1 MMSEPTDSASETS
14 PLVLA
19 ILHELLAKL
28 RDLAA
33 KGWTSS
39 IELRRLP
46 LTSADREQLRAL
58 LGQGEVIAEI
68 SALGPSKITKTR
80 FSGAWWVE
88 HKNADGDKVGESIE
102 IAPVPQMLPAAP
114 SNTQEAADALAAV
127 LGEVKPSPS

>member
-1 MMSEPTDSASETS
+1 MSARDAS

-46 LTSADREQLRAL
+46 LTSADREQLRSL
-58 LGQGEVIAEI
+58 LGQGEVIVEV
-68 SALGPSKITKTR
+68 SALGPSRITETR
-80 FSGAWWVE
+80 FSGAWWID
-88 HKNADGDKVGESIE
+88 HKNAAGDKVGESIE
-102 IAPVPQMLPAAP
+102 IAPVPKMLPAAP
-114 SNTQEAADALAAV
+114 SDTQAAADALAAV